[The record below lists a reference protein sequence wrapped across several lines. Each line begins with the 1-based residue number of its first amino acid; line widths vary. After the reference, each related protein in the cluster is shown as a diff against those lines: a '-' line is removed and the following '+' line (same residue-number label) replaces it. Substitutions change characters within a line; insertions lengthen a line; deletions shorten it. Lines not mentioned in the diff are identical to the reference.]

1 MANLLQEEF
10 VNAGELQKQV
20 AYQVKTFD
28 GTKDAHGNRGFTWT
42 TSVNRWAFIK
52 TVGAR
57 ESVTT
62 ERLKIVASH
71 LIICRFIP
79 GANALGR
86 FSYHNRLFNI
96 SYVNDVNE
104 RNIQHQFFVSEVI
117 NPV

>member
-1 MANLLQEEF
+1 MANRLQEELI
-10 VNAGELQKQV
+10 NAGELDKRV
-20 AYQVKTFD
+20 TYQVKEFD
-28 GTKDAHGNRGFTWT
+28 GTKDAHGNRRFTWID
-42 TSVNRWAFIK
+42 SVGRWAFLK

-71 LIICRFIP
+71 MLICRFIP
-79 GANALGR
+79 GASAMGR
-86 FSYHNRLFNI
+86 FVYHGRPFNI

-117 NPV
+117 NPL